1 MEHCPAVSDKMHNI
15 ILSQTLLAFG
25 FSDEGIYVLDG
36 CISVLLVTLVML
48 SGRFSLALSDP
59 YDSTAV
65 PSYDTDPRLHRNT
78 LT

>member
-1 MEHCPAVSDKMHNI
+1 MENCPAVSDKMHNI

-36 CISVLLVTLVML
+36 CISVLLVML
-48 SGRFSLALSDP
+48 SGWFSLALSDP

-65 PSYDTDPRLHRNT
+65 PSYGTDPPVYTETH
-78 LT
+78 